1 MIVSREWRLAVATR
15 LRSLAMVWRAAPSTT
30 VSVNQ
35 MKLGSNLL
43 RLLLS
48 FEGET
53 RSTRNQLG
61 LRRYMRWRRDTTRM
75 PPKNARLEFLRLVP
89 NRVAAGKN
97 ILRPERRRS
106 QAKPAPT
113 KNPDR
118 MKPLRVLL
126 INAVIILQRVR
137 F

>member
-61 LRRYMRWRRDTTRM
+61 LRRCMRWRRDTTRM
-75 PPKNARLEFLRLVP
+75 PPKNARLEFLRPVP

-97 ILRPERRRS
+97 IVRPERRRRKQS
-106 QAKPAPT
+106 
-113 KNPDR
+113 R
-118 MKPLRVLL
+118 LRRR
-126 INAVIILQRVR
+126 IQTE
-137 F
+137 